1 MYSQLFLVQKRSMF
15 LTQLPP
21 QHRKDQQTS
30 TPASVGHPW
39 YSLFIF
45 TCPLCPHQN
54 HLVGTLGTDQGAWIL
69 GSQESGQG
77 PGRATNHGA
86 FRKLSGVRNHRKHP
100 HKTYPFQCTFG
111 SRAENIREWSICP
124 IMPYHLHDLW
134 VYHYLLLHAHIN
146 IPGIPAYPK
155 KNSFLASPFLLYE
168 GSFAKPPTFTARHGA
183 SSHRTPSVNV
193 RQSSTSTP
201 KKKRTGGP
209 WDDRSHRSHR
219 SLVLCDVF

>member
-1 MYSQLFLVQKRSMF
+1 MYSQLFLVQERSMF

-21 QHRKDQQTS
+21 QHGKDQQTS

-45 TCPLCPHQN
+45 ICPLCPHQN

-86 FRKLSGVRNHRKHP
+86 FLPKSPKTSISMHIWEQSRKYQGMIYMSNY
-100 HKTYPFQCTFG
+100 TISY
-111 SRAENIREWSICP
+111 
-124 IMPYHLHDLW
+124 LHDLW

-146 IPGIPAYPK
+146 IPGIPAYPE

-201 KKKRTGGP
+201 KNKPDRRSVPTVP
-209 WDDRSHRSHR
+209 WSF
-219 SLVLCDVF
+219 VIFPQTVW